1 MLFTEP
7 LFLFLFLPV
16 VLVALNL
23 SRLFAQP
30 QITQLIIFVASLVF
44 YSTWDARSIPVL
56 LFSLT
61 FTYVVGEKISRIRN
75 SSDHLNKVSQLVAV
89 GVGFNLLALLVPKYW
104 DAVNK
109 VLGIVDFQ
117 IPGGFSPWFPVGMSF
132 FAFTQI
138 AYLVDLSKG
147 KVERANFLILGTFV
161 SFFPHL
167 IAGPILR
174 PAQTIK
180 ELQKPREVHPVQFE
194 RGVRLLVSGI
204 AKKALIADPIG
215 AYIQPFFAAIDS
227 GTQFSSLSTWLL
239 IAGYALQLYFDFSG
253 YSQMAVGLA
262 MMMGFQIPINFD
274 APYRSLTIIDFWKRW
289 HISLSNFLRD
299 YLYIPL
305 GGSRR
310 GSVIRYRN
318 LLITMI
324 LGGIWHGSTLNF
336 AVWGLLHG
344 TFLVIAHFYRVKR
357 RRENNQSSGV
367 VRRVVSWSLTILA
380 VLVAW
385 VPFRVG
391 SLHTTID
398 TWYSMFFRSE
408 GSAISDT
415 SSVLLP
421 VVVGL
426 LWIIVEPRAKLTSEI
441 ETRER
446 RSSFYLIWL
455 GLVLTISLLAQGA
468 VVDFLYARF

>member
-44 YSTWDARSIPVL
+44 YATWDARSIPVL

-61 FTYVVGEKISRIRN
+61 FTYVIGEKISRIRN
-75 SSDHLNKVSQLVAV
+75 STDHLNKVSQLVGI
-89 GVGFNLLALLVPKYW
+89 GVCFNLLALLVPKYW
-104 DAVNK
+104 DAANK
-109 VLGIVDFQ
+109 VLGVVDFQ

-147 KVERANFLILGTFV
+147 KVEHADFLTLGTFV

-174 PAQTIK
+174 PAQTIS
-180 ELQKPREVHPVQFE
+180 ELKKPRDVYPLEFE
-194 RGVRLLVSGI
+194 TGLRLMIMGI
-204 AKKALIADPIG
+204 AKKSLIADPIG
-215 AYIQPFFAAIDS
+215 IYIQPLFAAIDS
-227 GTQFSSLSTWLL
+227 GTQFNTPSTWLL
-239 IAGYALQLYFDFSG
+239 VAGYALQLYFDFSG
-253 YSQMAVGLA
+253 YSQIAVGLA

-274 APYRSLTIIDFWKRW
+274 APYRSSTIIDFWKRW
-289 HISLSNFLRD
+289 HMSLSAFLRD
-299 YLYIPL
+299 YLYFPL
-305 GGSRR
+305 GGNRR
-310 GSVIRYRN
+310 GQVIRYRN
-318 LLITMI
+318 LLITMV
-324 LGGIWHGSTLNF
+324 LGGMWHGSTINF

-344 TFLVIAHFYRVKR
+344 VFLVIAHASHARCRPDYNPVTSTIKRVI
-357 RRENNQSSGV
+357 
-367 VRRVVSWSLTILA
+367 SWSLTMLA
-380 VLVAW
+380 VLIAW

-391 SLHTTID
+391 SIRATIE
-398 TWYSMFFRSE
+398 TWHSMFAGMDGIAAPE
-408 GSAISDT
+408 V
-415 SSVLLP
+415 SSILLP
-421 VVVGL
+421 VVIGL
-426 LWIIVEPRAKLTSEI
+426 IWIVVEPRAKFKTEALSNKQ
-441 ETRER
+441 
-446 RSSFYLIWL
+446 RSKFHLVWL
-455 GLVLTISLLAQGA
+455 GIVFTVSLLAQGT

>member
-1 MLFTEP
+1 
-7 LFLFLFLPV
+7 
-16 VLVALNL
+16 
-23 SRLFAQP
+23 
-30 QITQLIIFVASLVF
+30 
-44 YSTWDARSIPVL
+44 
-56 LFSLT
+56 
-61 FTYVVGEKISRIRN
+61 
-75 SSDHLNKVSQLVAV
+75 LNKVSQLVGI
-89 GVGFNLLALLVPKYW
+89 GVCFNLLALLVPKYW
-104 DAVNK
+104 DAANE
-109 VLGIVDFQ
+109 VLGVVDFQ

-147 KVERANFLILGTFV
+147 KVERADFLTLGTFV
-161 SFFPHL
+161 SFFPHM

-174 PAQTIK
+174 PAQTIR

-215 AYIQPFFAAIDS
+215 AYIQPLFVAIDS

-318 LLITMI
+318 LLITMV
-324 LGGIWHGSTLNF
+324 LGGMWHGSTINF

-344 TFLVIAHFYRVKR
+344 VFLVIAHASHVR
-357 RRENNQSSGV
+357 RRPDYNPVTSTIK
-367 VRRVVSWSLTILA
+367 RVVSWSLTMLA
-380 VLVAW
+380 VLIAW

-398 TWYSMFFRSE
+398 TWYSMFIGSE

-415 SSVLLP
+415 SSILLP
-421 VVVGL
+421 AVVGL
-426 LWIIVEPRAKLTSEI
+426 LWIIVEPRSKLTSEI
-441 ETRER
+441 ETRDR
-446 RSSFYLIWL
+446 MSSFYLIWL
-455 GLVLTISLLAQGA
+455 GLVLLVSLLAQGA
-468 VVDFLYARF
+468 IVDFLYARF